1 MPHLDGSEAAHYVP
15 KRRTIG
21 GDWLGGR
28 MPQWRD
34 FLDRFRPAGT
44 PGAAAQGGVPAD
56 RTADMATELE
66 PVFMLLDDVHAAA
79 ARIIRRAAEQADKIR
94 QDAGR
99 QAAEIV
105 ARAQAQA
112 GTARAEAAVQSRA
125 LTAAENTR
133 MEAER
138 DRELEELRARAETRM
153 PDYNDRVVAGARALL
168 EEFCEPS
175 GEPRD
180 ARR

>member
-1 MPHLDGSEAAHYVP
+1 MVIGWEAECRSGGIFSSVSGPRARRVP
-15 KRRTIG
+15 RLKAVF
-21 GDWLGGR
+21 
-28 MPQWRD
+28 PQTG
-34 FLDRFRPAGT
+34 PPT
-44 PGAAAQGGVPAD
+44 
-56 RTADMATELE
+56 MATELE

-79 ARIIRRAAEQADKIR
+79 ARIIRRAGEQADEIR

-112 GTARAEAAVQSRA
+112 ETARAEAAVQSRA

>member
-1 MPHLDGSEAAHYVP
+1 
-15 KRRTIG
+15 
-21 GDWLGGR
+21 

-34 FLDRFRPAGT
+34 FLERFRPAGT

-56 RTADMATELE
+56 RTAEMATELE

-79 ARIIRRAAEQADKIR
+79 ARIIRRAGEQADEIR

>member
-1 MPHLDGSEAAHYVP
+1 
-15 KRRTIG
+15 
-21 GDWLGGR
+21 

-34 FLDRFRPAGT
+34 FLERFRPAGT

-56 RTADMATELE
+56 RTAEMATELE

-79 ARIIRRAAEQADKIR
+79 ARIIRRAGEQADEIR

-153 PDYNDRVVAGARALL
+153 PDYNDRVVAAARALL